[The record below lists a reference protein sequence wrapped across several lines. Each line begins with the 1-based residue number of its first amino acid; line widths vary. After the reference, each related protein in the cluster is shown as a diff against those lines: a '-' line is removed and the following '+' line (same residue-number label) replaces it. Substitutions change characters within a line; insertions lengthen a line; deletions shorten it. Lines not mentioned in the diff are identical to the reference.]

1 MAHLPG
7 RFPRSMLGSSVCVPG
22 CMCPNGRFP
31 RSLLGASVC
40 VPGCLW
46 LRHCLDKHR
55 RFCSQPFLLLDIAS
69 ECTTSA
75 ASNTSLSSCSLGPSM
90 TRRRFLHPSCDI
102 GSIVAYAAAHSS
114 SELSRSSPCQQYVTH
129 YVCPPMTPRE
139 PTQHQPRCHH
149 ILHVIYMLP
158 TLLV

>member
-1 MAHLPG
+1 MTHGPPSWSISTLDVGLICVCPRLHVSKWSFSTLVVG
-7 RFPRSMLGSSVCVPG
+7 RVCV
-22 CMCPNGRFP
+22 CPRLP
-31 RSLLGASVC
+31 VASTLS
-40 VPGCLW
+40 GQT
-46 LRHCLDKHR
+46 
-55 RFCSQPFLLLDIAS
+55 SSFLLPTISDIAS

-75 ASNTSLSSCSLGPSM
+75 ASNTSLNSCSLGPSM

-149 ILHVIYMLP
+149 ILHVI
-158 TLLV
+158 